1 MQDLG
6 EHRMAVKVWHIK
18 GLLKEIKVHHCHT
31 CSPIISLWQVSAFNH
46 NSASENRAM
55 FPITIAVT
63 LQILVLQVL
72 RIVTSKGCHQPH
84 YINRSPSCF
93 SLLIINIR
101 FKFKQRKGII
111 VWLWCAFPSVYIF
124 ISDITRCILEL
135 YLFKSLFKCLCS
147 LLQIGILIPIAIYNV
162 QTYIKTNKPQK
173 IREMLFIP

>member
-63 LQILVLQVL
+63 LQKLILQLL

-84 YINRSPSCF
+84 YINRNPSCF
-93 SLLIINIR
+93 SLLIISIR
-101 FKFKQRKGII
+101 CKFKQRKGII
-111 VWLWCAFPSVYIF
+111 VWFWCAFPSIYIF
-124 ISDITRCILEL
+124 ISDITN
-135 YLFKSLFKCLCS
+135 LCS
-147 LLQIGILIPIAIYNV
+147 RIVLLSSPWKSIPISNV
-162 QTYIKTNKPQK
+162 CVFSFK
-173 IREMLFIP
+173 